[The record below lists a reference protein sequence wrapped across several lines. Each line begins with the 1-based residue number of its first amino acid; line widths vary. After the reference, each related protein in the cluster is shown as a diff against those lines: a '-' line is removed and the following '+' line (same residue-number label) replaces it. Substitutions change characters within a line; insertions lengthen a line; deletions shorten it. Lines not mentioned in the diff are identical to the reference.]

1 MTILGRREDN
11 KVSHYIINKIQ
22 QGDQTRYRI
31 GDQMFPDLPALLSFY
46 RLHYLDTTPLMRP
59 APKRVE
65 RVQAKYDFD
74 GSVSPTDFCSVPT
87 RVAKLVTHSRHIDH
101 VRHCFVL

>member
-1 MTILGRREDN
+1 MSLFQIKILIRREDS

-46 RLHYLDTTPLMRP
+46 RLHYLDTTPLIRP

-65 RVQAKYDFD
+65 RVIAKYDFD
-74 GSVSPTDFCSVPT
+74 GSVSLVF
-87 RVAKLVTHSRHIDH
+87 KLI
-101 VRHCFVL
+101 

>member
-1 MTILGRREDN
+1 M
-11 KVSHYIINKIQ
+11 SHYIINKIQ

-46 RLHYLDTTPLMRP
+46 RLHYLDTTPLIRP

-65 RVQAKYDFD
+65 RVVAKYDFD
-74 GSVSPTDFCSVPT
+74 GSVRFWNIYITVYSFEIPPLT
-87 RVAKLVTHSRHIDH
+87 RLVTYTGRG
-101 VRHCFVL
+101 

>member
-1 MTILGRREDN
+1 MALRVHREDS

-46 RLHYLDTTPLMRP
+46 RLHYLDTTPLIRP

-65 RVQAKYDFD
+65 RVVAKYDFD
-74 GSVSPTDFCSVPT
+74 GSVSLKKKFYFCF
-87 RVAKLVTHSRHIDH
+87 
-101 VRHCFVL
+101 CFINS

>member
-1 MTILGRREDN
+1 M
-11 KVSHYIINKIQ
+11 SHYIINKIQ

-46 RLHYLDTTPLMRP
+46 RLHYLDTTPLIRP

-65 RVQAKYDFD
+65 RVVAKYDFD
-74 GSVSPTDFCSVPT
+74 GSVRIKANYLQNRFDIE
-87 RVAKLVTHSRHIDH
+87 LLNIIDSK
-101 VRHCFVL
+101 FLIII